1 MENQRHGF
9 FFFGLKAKVI
19 HSFEAVLQILRST
32 KKKSNSSALSHY
44 PEIIPICEFLYI
56 KSTLDSTVPTSFIQ
70 QKCIKYLLYTKNCFQ
85 CWEYSSNQNRTKKTL
100 PFGDLNL
107 EEGGNGPPI
116 NKQNT

>member
-1 MENQRHGF
+1 MAF

-32 KKKSNSSALSHY
+32 KKKSNSSVLSHY
-44 PEIIPICEFLYI
+44 PAIIPICEFLYI

-107 EEGGNGPPI
+107 EEVGNGPPI